1 MHANVVVLRVH
12 IRTAKRSCCAMACE
26 PFLRKKP
33 WNVRNLY
40 LQAQAYVVGPNFK
53 GAKMVPPGAHFVSSN
68 AVSSGQSAA
77 AAGGGSDVAPTASF
91 FAELALRQVLVR
103 RWDSQEE
110 LLLPLED
117 VDEVRQRHSDDMCL
131 SCAEGK

>member
-1 MHANVVVLRVH
+1 MHANVAVLRVH
-12 IRTAKRSCCAMACE
+12 IRTAKQSCCAMACE
-26 PFLRKKP
+26 PCLAKKWPARP

-68 AVSSGQSAA
+68 AVSSGRSAA

-117 VDEVRQRHSDDMCL
+117 VNEVRQRH
-131 SCAEGK
+131 